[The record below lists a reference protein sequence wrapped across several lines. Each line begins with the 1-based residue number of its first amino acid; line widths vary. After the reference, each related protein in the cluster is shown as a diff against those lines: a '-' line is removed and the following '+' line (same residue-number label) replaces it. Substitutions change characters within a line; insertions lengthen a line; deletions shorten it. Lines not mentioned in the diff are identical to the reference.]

1 MLVCMCMEE
10 CFQTGHGVLCNGA
23 NQIVVRNSQG
33 PLTTA
38 ERRED
43 PVGEEGAL
51 GATTGALSHDDTVK
65 QNRLGLLDAVH
76 TFVSGHSLPCLAIQ
90 QNPLRALET
99 RQQWVISWD
108 DSKVWYESVQ
118 ESDEDEDN

>member
-43 PVGEEGAL
+43 RVGEGGAL

-65 QNRLGLLDAVH
+65 QNRLGLLVAVH
-76 TFVSGHSLPCLAIQ
+76 TFVSGHSLPCLVIQ

-99 RQQWVISWD
+99 LQHV
-108 DSKVWYESVQ
+108 
-118 ESDEDEDN
+118 

>member
-33 PLTTA
+33 PLRTA

-43 PVGEEGAL
+43 LDGEGVAL
-51 GATTGALSHDDTVK
+51 GATTRALSHDDTMK
-65 QNRLGLLDAVH
+65 KSRLGLLIAVH
-76 TFVSGHSLPCLAIQ
+76 TSVSGHSLPLPCLVIQ
-90 QNPLRALET
+90 LNPLRALKSL
-99 RQQWVISWD
+99 QHV
-108 DSKVWYESVQ
+108 
-118 ESDEDEDN
+118 